1 MLLFCG
7 QDQSVIDSNCRLKFS
22 PGVMEDFFQVCEGEV
37 VLHCLPEG
45 ALAVY
50 PEEVYKKM
58 RQRVG
63 DAERKAGES
72 IVFRRNLRRFGA
84 LTTREKITRQGRI
97 TIPVGFRDMLGLNAG
112 DSAVVVGVEIGVEV
126 WNKDRWVEELEKIN
140 KHLTEKGEFEMSAD
154 LNVGLQEKNNVE

>member
-22 PGVMEDFFQVCEGEV
+22 PVVMRDFFNECDGEV

-50 PEEVYKKM
+50 PEDVYKKM
-58 RQRVG
+58 RQPVT
-63 DAERKAGES
+63 DTERKAGES

-97 TIPVGFRDMLGLNAG
+97 TIPVGFRDMLGLSAG
-112 DSAVVVGVEIGVEV
+112 DNAVIVGVEIGVEI
-126 WNKDRWVEELEKIN
+126 WNKDRWVKELEKIN
-140 KHLTEKGEFEMSAD
+140 NHLTEKGEFEMSAD
-154 LNVGLQEKNNVE
+154 LNIGSSESDNV